1 MTDGAATRYA
11 RVVDDWQ
18 PIDWWKLE
26 ARALQGSPSMRRAI
40 AYFSPADAW
49 RDLARGVD
57 RMWAWGCLL
66 TLSHIASF
74 TFPAVAAMAMVA
86 WIFNPAADAPVALAG
101 ILTAVAALIGGFGL
115 ITEQRQPLDVDPKIG
130 RLLGGLHL
138 VPSIIAALIVVAALS
153 QQAADGAW
161 GLAGIGADVVV
172 GALHFVVYR
181 GPAEAGTQR
190 WRRNFARLEAAL
202 DALPADER
210 ARIYADLQQAFDVM
224 AERRIVPADALVRA
238 REIRPGLLGMTMA
251 PRDDLRPAS

>member
-1 MTDGAATRYA
+1 MTDGPATRYA

-26 ARALQGSPSMRRAI
+26 ARALQASPPMRRAI
-40 AYFSPADAW
+40 AFFSPAEAW
-49 RDLARGVD
+49 RDLARGAD
-57 RMWAWGCLL
+57 RAWAWGCLL

-74 TFPAVAAMAMVA
+74 TFPAVAALAMLA
-86 WIFNPAADAPVALAG
+86 WIVDSGADAPVGFAG
-101 ILTAVAALIGGFGL
+101 ILTAVAALVGGVGL
-115 ITEQRQPLDVDPKIG
+115 ITERRQPLDVDPKIG

-138 VPSIIAALIVVAALS
+138 IPSAAAALLAVAALT

-161 GLAGIGADVVV
+161 GLAGIGADILV

-181 GPAEAGTQR
+181 GPAEAGTER

-224 AERRIVPADALVRA
+224 AQRRIVPDDALVRA
-238 REIRPGLLGMTMA
+238 RDVRPGLLGMTMA
-251 PRDDLRPAS
+251 PRDDLRPTS